1 MITVLSLGAGVQ
13 SSTLV
18 YMMKRGDLP
27 KADHAIF
34 ADTGWEP
41 KAVYVQLGYLRGL
54 LDEMGITFHK
64 VSIGNIREDALSGKR
79 FATMPLFTRSKSDEV
94 GMVRRQCTNEY
105 KIQPLLN
112 KQREL
117 AGLAPRQRSKEVLM
131 TTILGI
137 SYDES
142 QRMRDP
148 ARAWLKNDYPLVER
162 KMTRVDCVTYQQTYG
177 FRASPRS
184 ACIGCPYKSNVEW
197 RRLKD
202 ETPEEFADAVA
213 FDEALRHEA
222 TRPPRLADDAYLHR
236 SARPLSEVDLRTE
249 QERGIMNL
257 FDDECSG
264 MCGT

>member
-1 MITVLSLGAGVQ
+1 
-13 SSTLV
+13 
-18 YMMKRGDLP
+18 MMKRGDLP

-41 KAVYVQLGYLRGL
+41 QAVYVQLDYLREL
-54 LDEMGITFHK
+54 LNDMKITFHK
-64 VSIGNIREDALSGKR
+64 VSAGNIRRDALSGQR
-79 FATMPLFTRSKSDEV
+79 FATMPFFTRSKTNQV

-105 KIQPLLN
+105 KIQPLLE
-112 KQREL
+112 KQREI
-117 AGLAPRQRSKEVLM
+117 AGLAPRQRSKEVLV

-148 ARAWLKNDYPLVER
+148 ARSWLKNDYPLVDR
-162 KMTRVDCVTYQQTYG
+162 KMTRADCITYQQTHG
-177 FRASPRS
+177 FRVSPRS
-184 ACIGCPYKSNVEW
+184 ACIGCPFKSNLEW

-202 ETPEEFADAVA
+202 QAPDEFADAVA
-213 FDEALRHEA
+213 FDEALRHES
-222 TRPPRLADDAYLHR
+222 TRPSKLRDDAYVHK
-236 SARPLSEVDLRTE
+236 SARPLATVDLRTE

>member
-1 MITVLSLGAGVQ
+1 MINVLSLGAGVQ

-41 KAVYVQLGYLRGL
+41 KAVYEQLDYLRGL
-54 LDEMGITFHK
+54 LDEMKITFHQ
-64 VSIGNIREDALSGKR
+64 VSIGNIRDDALSGKR
-79 FATMPLFTRSKSDEV
+79 FATMPLFTRNAADEV

-117 AGLAPRQRSKEVLM
+117 AGLAPRQRSKEVLVA
-131 TTILGI
+131 TILGI

-148 ARAWLKNDYPLVER
+148 SRTWLKNEYPLVDR
-162 KMTRVDCVTYQQTYG
+162 KMTRADCVKYQKTHG

-184 ACIGCPYKSNVEW
+184 ACIGCPYKSDLEW

-213 FDEALRHEA
+213 FDEALRHPL
-222 TRPPRLADDAYLHR
+222 TRLAKLSGDAYLHR
-236 SARPLSEVDLRTE
+236 SARPLAEADLRTE

-257 FDDECSG
+257 FDDECFG